1 MLSDGIDEG
10 YVDVPTERSVD
21 DSVAGSF
28 TGFDDASADN
38 SFDVIAGSW
47 SKSFSNDGGTCD
59 GMLVTGT
66 TVGGRTATAGADD
79 EDFIGDLVG
88 NWLVSC
94 DGTVVGDDD
103 VEITT
108 STGEGVSSGID
119 TEAKNGADALTVDA
133 TG

>member
-1 MLSDGIDEG
+1 
-10 YVDVPTERSVD
+10 
-21 DSVAGSF
+21 
-28 TGFDDASADN
+28 
-38 SFDVIAGSW
+38 
-47 SKSFSNDGGTCD
+47 
-59 GMLVTGT
+59 MLVTGT
-66 TVGGRTATAGADD
+66 TVGGGTTTAGTDD
-79 EDFIGDLVG
+79 DDFIGDLEG